1 MLTPDDIRS
10 AIASNPQSQ
19 ETRVYLISQAVENDM
34 ADEVPDEWTVDLYNA
49 ENGEPDDEMDLIA
62 DEYKLSDYDNTGDPQ
77 QSPQRSPL
85 DPQWN
90 VVIAAHESGALS
102 IRVSP
107 EVKPLVKFDIE
118 TTDRLIDMIS
128 AAGNWL
134 AYHTAGSAPPQEVEP
149 VTGISLLAE
158 SAPDASQGTARG
170 AEFFLSIPG
179 QDEDWQGHDFAINQT
194 WRIWLNGL
202 TAMAN
207 AAETY
212 GRQDVLE

>member
-49 ENGEPDDEMDLIA
+49 ESDESDDEMDLIA
-62 DEYKLSDYDNTGDPQ
+62 DEYKLNEYLTDAWKYDE
-77 QSPQRSPL
+77 
-85 DPQWN
+85 QWN

-134 AYHTAGSAPPQEVEP
+134 AYHTEGSEPPQEVEP

-158 SAPDASQGTARG
+158 QAPSVLVQGMNYRGG
-170 AEFFLSIPG
+170 AEFSLSIPG

-194 WRIWLNGL
+194 WRIWIQGL